1 MMMGVDRYIEHI
13 HQVLYELIKNQNKFY
28 FGTERI

>member
-13 HQVLYELIKNQNKFY
+13 HQVLYELIQNKFY
-28 FGTERI
+28 FATERI